1 MQNKKTSVVEV
12 CVNVFSGTILSYLLT
27 LFALPLW
34 GININPTRALEI
46 TILYTLVALIRSYII
61 RRLFN
66 RRKTKCIKEK
76 K

>member
-1 MQNKKTSVVEV
+1 MQSKKTSVIEV
-12 CVNVFSGTILSYLLT
+12 CVNVFSGTIISYLLT

-34 GININPTRALEI
+34 KLNINPTIALEI

-66 RRKTKCIKEK
+66 RRKTK
-76 K
+76 